1 MKQAKVVPADRKV
14 VGTARSLREQ
24 TGSAAASMELNDGR
38 IITGKTKSLLGPCS
52 SVLLNAVKVLGGIN
66 DAIDL
71 ISPTYIEPIQ
81 VLKTQYL
88 GSKNPRL
95 HTDEVLIALSM
106 CAVTNPTADLAME
119 QLSKLKDAQ
128 VHSTVILSQVDETVF
143 KKLGAQVTYDAV
155 YERQKLYHK

>member
-1 MKQAKVVPADRKV
+1 
-14 VGTARSLREQ
+14 
-24 TGSAAASMELNDGR
+24 MELNDGR

-106 CAVTNPTADLAME
+106 CAVTDPNAAKALAQLPKLKGCQLHVTAMLSNADLNVC
-119 QLSKLKDAQ
+119 KR
-128 VHSTVILSQVDETVF
+128 
-143 KKLGAQVTYDAV
+143 LGIDLTNDNAVTLD
-155 YERQKLYHK
+155 